1 MQPKSLILFVSFL
14 ALTMQ
19 ACSIPTSSSEDPN
32 QATSAVAP
40 YEEDLVQATGSA
52 SDNNPPEENIIC
64 EDAETNY
71 DPAGFSQTGGRFIVL
86 DDPVMIAA
94 QQATWLA
101 SDELV
106 LGVEQNGV
114 AHAYPVFQ
122 MVYHHIANTTVGGEP
137 YLVTY

>member
-1 MQPKSLILFVSFL
+1 MQPKRLLFFVSII

-19 ACSIPTSSSEDPN
+19 ACSVPASSSADPV
-32 QATSAVAP
+32 QAPTVDPPFEAGLL
-40 YEEDLVQATGSA
+40 DATGSELN
-52 SDNNPPEENIIC
+52 NNPTETDINC

-94 QQATWLA
+94 AQATWLD

-106 LGVEQNGV
+106 LGVEQNG
-114 AHAYPVFQ
+114 AAQAFPVFQ